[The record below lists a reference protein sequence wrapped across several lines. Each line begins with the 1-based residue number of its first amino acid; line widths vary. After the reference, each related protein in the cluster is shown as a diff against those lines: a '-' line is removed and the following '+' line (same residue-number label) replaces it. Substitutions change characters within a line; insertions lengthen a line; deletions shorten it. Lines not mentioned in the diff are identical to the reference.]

1 MWRDGDFVVKPA
13 PVSDGKKTGLIP
25 IRALPVSLREARAA
39 GLPRLF
45 SPRRAGA
52 FVLLGLILMIGLCPA
67 AKEAS
72 ADPAV
77 GAQSGP
83 ALSAI
88 AARIDR
94 RGATTRL
101 IFELSGPATAQAF
114 AATGPRIV
122 VDLPEVA
129 FLIDP
134 AVGAAAPAP
143 PPRSRG
149 APEAEASLIRSFQFG
164 RFAPGRSRIVID
176 LARPAKAA
184 RVESVLRPEGARLE
198 IDLVAES
205 PLAFNAA
212 VAQRLKAEALEAA
225 AAPPPAVREPAAAE
239 KSPLPLVVLDPGH
252 GGVDMGAQSRH
263 GDMEKMI
270 VFDFAQALK
279 AKIEAR
285 GKQRVV
291 LTREED
297 VFIPL
302 NDRVRFARERGAALF
317 LSIHADTLGAGGVR
331 GATIYT
337 VAAHASDAES
347 ARIAEKENLVDQA
360 AGVEE
365 VAKPEEVGDILFELA
380 RRETRALEHEFAQA
394 LLVKWRERA
403 SLNKNPSRQ
412 AGFVVLKAHDV
423 PSALLELGYLSSPED
438 LANLTSPNWRER
450 AAEGVA
456 EAIDAYFQAHAP
468 PPSRAST
475 K

>member
-1 MWRDGDFVVKPA
+1 M
-13 PVSDGKKTGLIP
+13 SNGKKTDLIP
-25 IRALPVSLREARAA
+25 IRALQSGGPRGAR
-39 GLPRLF
+39 PSRLL
-45 SPRRAGA
+45 SWRRAGA
-52 FVLLGLILMIGLCPA
+52 FVLCCLILLCSQRLTALETPA
-67 AKEAS
+67 AGVATP
-72 ADPAV
+72 AGPAV
-77 GAQSGP
+77 
-83 ALSAI
+83 SAI

-101 IFELSGPATAQAF
+101 IFELSAPTEAQAF
-114 AATGPRIV
+114 PATGPRIV

-134 AVGAAAPAP
+134 AVGVAAPAP

-149 APEAEASLIRSFQFG
+149 SPEAEASLIRSFRFG

-205 PLAFNAA
+205 PSAFNAA

-279 AKIEAR
+279 AKIEGK

-337 VAAHASDAES
+337 VAAQASDAES
-347 ARIAEKENLVDQA
+347 ARIAEKENLADQA

-380 RRETRALEHEFAQA
+380 RRETRALEHEFAQT

-438 LANLTSPNWRER
+438 LANLTSPSWRDR

>member
-1 MWRDGDFVVKPA
+1 
-13 PVSDGKKTGLIP
+13 LIL
-25 IRALPVSLREARAA
+25 IRALPLLPRGPFAACLDRLRLVAWRRAA
-39 GLPRLF
+39 
-45 SPRRAGA
+45 A
-52 FVLLGLILMIGLCPA
+52 LLLASLLCWGGQSLAQTARPA
-67 AKEAS
+67 AQAPAQPAEAG
-72 ADPAV
+72 V
-77 GAQSGP
+77 
-83 ALSAI
+83 SAI

-101 IFELSGPATAQAF
+101 IFELTGPTTASAS

-134 AVGAAAPAP
+134 AVGAAAPAQP
-143 PPRSRG
+143 VRLRG
-149 APEAEASLIRSFQFG
+149 ATAEADASLIRSFRFG

-176 LARPAKAA
+176 LTRPAKAA
-184 RVESVLRPEGARLE
+184 RVESVQRPEGVRLE

-205 PLAFNAA
+205 PWAFAAA
-212 VAQRLKAEALEAA
+212 VAQRVKAEAAEAGA
-225 AAPPPAVREPAAAE
+225 PPAVREPAAAE
-239 KSPLPLVVLDPGH
+239 KSQLPLVVLDPGH
-252 GGVDMGAQSRH
+252 GGVDMGAQSRP

-279 AKIEAR
+279 TKIEAR
-285 GKQRVV
+285 GKQRVA

-297 VFIPL
+297 VYIPL

-337 VAAHASDAES
+337 VAARASDAES
-347 ARIAEKENLVDQA
+347 ARIAEKENLADQV

-365 VAKPEEVGDILFELA
+365 VAQPEEVDDILFDLA
-380 RRETRALEHEFAQA
+380 RRETRALGREFAQT

-403 SLNKNPSRQ
+403 SLNKNPTRS

-423 PSALLELGYLSSPED
+423 PSALLELGYLSSEQD
-438 LANLTSPNWRER
+438 LSNLTSQAWRER

-456 EAIDAYFQAHAP
+456 EAIDAYFKAHA
-468 PPSRAST
+468 PPSRASF